1 MGARA
6 CVRAYVCVCVRMRVR
21 VRIYNACII
30 IILYYTIIYAGAV
43 YVYAYVDYLRACVRV
58 CGRMCVRWQA

>member
-6 CVRAYVCVCVRMRVR
+6 CVRAYVCACVCVCVRVR

-43 YVYAYVDYLRACVRV
+43 YVYAYVDYLRV